1 MKIYIASDHW
11 GIALKA
17 ALTQWLEEQGQET
30 EDLTPPPEPDGR
42 IDFPLAAQA
51 VGKHVAEDKESVGLL
66 ACRSGV
72 GVAIAANRFK
82 GVRAAN
88 AHSVEEI
95 ALAKHDDHI
104 NVLCLSGEQMT
115 TDGAKAIITGW
126 LETKVDN
133 IERRLRRL
141 QQLDEYGS

>member
-17 ALTQWLEEQGQET
+17 ALTEWLEEQGHKT
-30 EDLTPPPEPDGR
+30 EDLTPPPGPDEM

-51 VGKHVAEDKESVGLL
+51 VGKRVAQDKESVGLL

-82 GVRAAN
+82 GIRAAN
-88 AHSVEEI
+88 AHSVDEI
-95 ALAKHDDHI
+95 TLAKHDDHI

-115 TDGAKAIITGW
+115 TDGAKAIIAAW
-126 LETKVDN
+126 LKTETDN

-141 QQLDEYGS
+141 AQLDEYGS